1 MTFCSLSLLALLV
14 SGIAMFIFREPSK
27 EEIQKFS
34 NKTQDQSNWS
44 NMGF

>member
-1 MTFCSLSLLALLV
+1 MTFCSISLIALIV
-14 SGIAMFIFREPSK
+14 SGVAMFIFREPSK
-27 EEIQKFS
+27 EEIQKFN